1 MVKKA
6 FSKRA
11 LVLTKMDEDDL
22 SKLVNSDAVKQIPCM
37 MYFVNK

>member
-11 LVLTKMDEDDL
+11 LVLTKMDEHDL
-22 SKLVNSDAVKQIPCM
+22 SKLVNSDVVKQIPCM